1 MIKKIFI
8 PLIIGLILSL
18 AIFLHE
24 PRLHNWLEETIQR
37 SFSQSFDCSMHG
49 RLSKFSFLFPLLCI
63 ENMHVSSLKGDEEW
77 QWHCK
82 RFTIRTN
89 WWDLLIKKTVNLTI
103 DLEDVVVDS
112 CLINNRLAI
121 EAHIKKMLEDTP
133 LPVKILLSSV
143 AIHNGSFL
151 AHDDEKNKKFLCSWN
166 IHLKQHTNDTL
177 SLNGKIHN
185 AAVCSADHYLLKD
198 VEGTLSASIAPNNSI
213 NAQAHLSYFL
223 PWLTDQKCSL
233 CASCLDNNATCT
245 LFNENNSLLFDDIT
259 LRKKDDQ
266 WLFSG
271 QAICSL
277 SSAEILCLPQ
287 SLSALCRIAMSGHMD
302 GTMIPKFEGSI
313 IINDLSYKDNSLCS
327 EAELALQ
334 GNCLSCV
341 GQLKVATQ
349 QGTFKGDMHLDYEKS
364 AAHIVLKNATT
375 LNLGNA
381 IIPQEK
387 GVLECNLFDW
397 NALDGFLTIA
407 AHDNKDSLVF
417 AIQGEAH
424 GPDFHIQMPFSNIKS
439 LLKHTCNFD
448 LQGQGSINFKGN
460 YGQQKIKGFF
470 YTEES
475 LIRLPG
481 TYNFMK
487 EYKSLVSIDLQNK
500 EIHLEDIACHL
511 YRGQIVCK
519 NARFY
524 FDDTL
529 KPCFMYAPFLFDN
542 VLLHFKKDMFTI
554 FSGAICFEQRGNTL
568 PTCKG
573 HVILNRSQLKEN
585 IFSLAFQKELF
596 HHAGKTMPAFDVFF
610 DLLVETKE
618 PIRVRTVLLD
628 TDVHT
633 KISIQNSL
641 KNPHI
646 SGMMSVVSGSIA
658 LPSKPLFITKG
669 EVSFLPGALH
679 DPVIE
684 FVAKNKIKKYNVIM
698 SVTGSL
704 QNPIILLD
712 ASPPLT
718 QEQIVSLL
726 LGGSEDSFGSALS
739 TALIHNIKHII
750 FDTEHN
756 PSKLH
761 TAINTLF
768 SPLRHIYLVPSFSD
782 QTGRAGL
789 RGAIEMDIGERW
801 HALIQKNFNLSED
814 LWFEAEYAA
823 SDELTIRGF
832 RDEHRDIGAEMEFRW
847 KF

>member
-8 PLIIGLILSL
+8 SLIVGFILSL

-24 PRLHNWLEETIQR
+24 PRLHNWLEETIQK

-49 RLSKFSFLFPLLCI
+49 RLSKFSFLFPSLCI
-63 ENMHVSSLKGDEEW
+63 ENMHVSSLQGDGW
-77 QWHCK
+77 RWGCK
-82 RFTIRTN
+82 LFTMRAN
-89 WWDLLIKKTVNLTI
+89 WWDLLVKKTVTLDI
-103 DLEDVVVDS
+103 DLEDVFVDS
-112 CLINNRLAI
+112 DLINNTLAI

-133 LPVKILLSSV
+133 LPVTILLSSV
-143 AIHNGSFL
+143 TIHNGSFL
-151 AHDDEKNKKFLCSWN
+151 AHDDEKNKKLSCSWDVR
-166 IHLKQHTNDTL
+166 IKQRPNDTL
-177 SLNGKIHN
+177 NLNGKIHN
-185 AAVCSADHYLLKD
+185 ATISSVGHYLLKD
-198 VEGTLSASIAPNNSI
+198 VEGAFSASIAQNNRI

-233 CASCLDNNATCT
+233 FALCMENNATCT
-245 LFNENNSLLFDDIT
+245 LSNANNSLLFDGIT
-259 LRKKDDQ
+259 LSKKDDQ

-271 QAICSL
+271 QATCSL

-287 SLSALCRIAMSGHMD
+287 SLSALCHITMSGHTN
-302 GTMIPKFEGSI
+302 GTMIPEFEGSI
-313 IINDLSYKDNSLCS
+313 VINDLSYEDNHLCS
-327 EAELALQ
+327 EAEFVLQ
-334 GNCLSCV
+334 GNCLSCA
-341 GQLKVATQ
+341 GQLKAATQ
-349 QGTFKGDMHLDYEKS
+349 HGIFEGNIHLDYEKS
-364 AAHIVLKNATT
+364 AAHIVLKNATAI
-375 LNLGNA
+375 NLGNA

-397 NALDGFLTIA
+397 NTLDGVLTIA
-407 AHDNKDSLVF
+407 AHDDKDSPLLTV
-417 AIQGEAH
+417 QGEAH

-439 LLKHTCNFD
+439 LLKHMCNFD
-448 LQGQGSINFKGN
+448 LQGKGSINFKGN
-460 YGQQKIKGFF
+460 YDQQKIKGFF

-481 TYNFMK
+481 TYNFIN
-487 EYKSLVSIDLQNK
+487 EYKSFISIDLK
-500 EIHLEDIACHL
+500 KRKIHLEDIICHL
-511 YRGQIVCK
+511 HRGQILCK

-529 KPCFMYAPFLFDN
+529 KPHFIYAPFLFDN
-542 VLLHFKKDMFTI
+542 VLLHFKKDLFTI
-554 FSGAICFEQRGNTL
+554 FSGAICFEQRGNTI

-596 HHAGKTMPAFDVFF
+596 RDTGATLPTFDAFFDV
-610 DLLVETKE
+610 LVETKE

-633 KISIQNSL
+633 KISIQNSF
-641 KNPHI
+641 KKPHI

-669 EVSFLPGALH
+669 EVSFLPDSLH
-679 DPVIE
+679 DPIIA
-684 FVAKNKIKKYNVIM
+684 FAAKNKIKKYNVIM

-704 QNPIILLD
+704 QNPTILLD

-726 LGGSEDSFGSALS
+726 LGGSEDSFGGALS
-739 TALIHNIKHII
+739 TALIHNIKHIF
-750 FDTEHN
+750 FDAEHN
-756 PSKLH
+756 PSKLR

-823 SDELTIRGF
+823 SDEMTIRGF
-832 RDEHRDIGAEMEFRW
+832 RDEHRDIGAEIEFRW